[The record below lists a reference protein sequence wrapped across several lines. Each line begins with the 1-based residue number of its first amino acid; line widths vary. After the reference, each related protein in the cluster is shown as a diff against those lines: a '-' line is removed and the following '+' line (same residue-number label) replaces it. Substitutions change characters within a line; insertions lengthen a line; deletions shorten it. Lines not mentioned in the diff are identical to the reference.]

1 MLLQYAFLT
10 SLSCSRASCVRD
22 ISFLRAAK
30 QPQSYPLRKSSNS
43 FKFNFRLRNLLISG
57 GKMATI
63 QTKWASCADQ
73 TGGWFRLSGRGIQTK
88 RAGLTRSLELA
99 LVVYPAARVE
109 VSCLDGVFGRSV
121 PSAPGGGTA
130 LQSDDR
136 CG

>member
-1 MLLQYAFLT
+1 
-10 SLSCSRASCVRD
+10 
-22 ISFLRAAK
+22 
-30 QPQSYPLRKSSNS
+30 
-43 FKFNFRLRNLLISG
+43 
-57 GKMATI
+57 MATI

-121 PSAPGGGTA
+121 PSAPGGGKA
-130 LQSDDR
+130 LQADDR
-136 CG
+136 RGPSRRHTGAEVALCGNPVIANPA